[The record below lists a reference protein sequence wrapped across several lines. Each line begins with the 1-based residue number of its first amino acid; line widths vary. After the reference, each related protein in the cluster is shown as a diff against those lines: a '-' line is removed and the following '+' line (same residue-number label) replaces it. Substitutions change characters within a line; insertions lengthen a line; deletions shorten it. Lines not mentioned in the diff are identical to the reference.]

1 MNATVKG
8 TVSGEGSLT
17 GRVGALF
24 AKDGYSAYEIALNN
38 GFVGTEEE
46 WLASLKG
53 EPGVA
58 GANGKDGNAGK
69 DGRDGADGY
78 TPIKGKDYFDAIY
91 LGSGDMPDGYNA
103 QIDPNGDALTIEAL
117 AREVAKYVNGGVA
130 VSSRIVN
137 VTLTSAKW
145 EGADSLYSQVVTID
159 GITEYSKVDLL
170 PSVEQLAIF
179 HNKDVAFVTENEDGV
194 VTVYAIGDKPLLDY
208 DIQVSI
214 TEVVV

>member
-1 MNATVKG
+1 MSTVKG
-8 TVSGEGSLT
+8 TVSGEGSLK
-17 GRVGALF
+17 GVVGAAF
-24 AKDGYSAYEIALNN
+24 GKDGYSAYEIALNH
-38 GFVGTEEE
+38 GFEGTEEE

-53 EPGVA
+53 ETGAA
-58 GANGKDGNAGK
+58 GADGKDGNAGK

-78 TPIKGKDYFDAIY
+78 TPIKGKDYFDAVY
-91 LGSGDMPDGYNA
+91 LGSGNMPEGYNA
-103 QIDPNGDALTIEAL
+103 QIDPTGEGITIESL

-137 VTLTSAKW
+137 ITLPSSKW
-145 EGADSLYSQVVTID
+145 EGEDSLYSQVVTID

-194 VTVYAIGDKPLLDY
+194 VTVFAIGDKPVLDY
-208 DIQVSI
+208 TIQASI
-214 TEVVV
+214 TEVTV

>member
-1 MNATVKG
+1 MSTVKG
-8 TVSGEGSLT
+8 TVPGEGSIK
-17 GRVGALF
+17 GVVGALF
-24 AKDGYSAYEIALNN
+24 GKDGYSAYEIALNH

-58 GANGKDGNAGK
+58 GANGKDGAAGK

-179 HNKDVAFVTENEDGV
+179 HNKDVTFVTENDDGV
-194 VTVYAIGDKPLLDY
+194 VTAYAIGDKPLLDY
-208 DIQVSI
+208 TMQAQI
-214 TEVVV
+214 TEVAV